1 MQMIAFLSGLYHSKI
16 LGPGKATVIV
26 CPATVMKQWVEE
38 FHRWWPPIRVAV
50 LHATGSVMR
59 TDTKQFTNPT
69 QSDYDSSELEDVD
82 LWKSESIA
90 RKRRKGKREQSLSN
104 DVLRTKTGRK
114 AHALV
119 ERFVRL
125 GKLSLSY

>member
-1 MQMIAFLSGLYHSKI
+1 MQTIAFISGLYHSKI

-59 TDTKQFTNPT
+59 TDAKQFLNPT
-69 QSDYDSSELEDVD
+69 QSDHDSSELENVD
-82 LWKSESIA
+82 LWRSENTA
-90 RKRRKGKREQSLSN
+90 RKRRKDKGEKSISN
-104 DVLRTKTGRK
+104 QDILHTKTGKR
-114 AHALV
+114 AYELV

-125 GKLSLSY
+125 GKL